1 MTTETMTVTRAL
13 AELKTLHARI
23 AAATAKPFLGIIRGK
38 DGTPFMADQPDA
50 DGIRANYESV
60 ATLMKRRSAIKA
72 AVVASNA
79 ITTVVIGNSTY
90 TVASAI
96 ESKSSAEMTDNLIR
110 NLKHQMTVFSG
121 DISRNNA
128 ALEQKIDTQV
138 MAVFGKDSKKTVT
151 DTDYQSVRQPM
162 LDQHELRLLDPL
174 GVSSVIEKLEKE
186 QSDFLLNVDY
196 ALSEAN
202 AVTTITV
209 EY

>member
-50 DGIRANYESV
+50 DGIRTNYESV

-138 MAVFGKDSKKTVT
+138 MAVFGKDNKKTVT

>member
-13 AELKTLHARI
+13 AELKTLRTRI
-23 AAATAKPFLGIIRGK
+23 IIATAKPFLGIVRGK
-38 DGTPFMADQPDA
+38 DGTPFTTYQPDA
-50 DGIRANYESV
+50 DGIRANFASV
-60 ATLMKRRSAIKA
+60 VSLMKRRDAIKT

-79 ITTVVIGNSTY
+79 VTTVMIGSKTY
-90 TVASAI
+90 TVAAAI
-96 ESKSSAEMTDNLIR
+96 ESKASAELTDNLIR
-110 NLKHQMTVFSG
+110 NIKQQLTDLFN
-121 DISRNNA
+121 DISRNNS

-174 GVSSVIEKLEKE
+174 GVSALIKQLEDD
-186 QSDFLLNVDY
+186 QADFLLNVDY

-202 AVTTITV
+202 AVTTITI